1 MNHHHS
7 IDIEEFQ
14 RFAYEAKLT
23 PASQN
28 LYLWLVK
35 NHNDDA
41 DDLREFDDFIEKHRG
56 KPYHR
61 ETLRRSI
68 NQLKEHGLI
77 VVAKEF
83 RWNIL
88 RLALRPL
95 KLLNQKKS
103 PKSGQKLTK
112 ERSKP
117 RGFGGGFIQQQPIK
131 SKKSQQSKES
141 KKDLAKRLEICEAAG
156 LCYVPGQQEWLL
168 AFDLDEIANAVKY
181 LLSQINIHNREGFFR
196 KSLEECWNFI
206 PAQKLVNI
214 PGLRSLGVLG

>member
-1 MNHHHS
+1 M
-7 IDIEEFQ
+7 DIEEFQ
-14 RFAYEAKLT
+14 RFAYESKLT

-35 NHNDDA
+35 NHNEDA
-41 DDLREFDDFIEKHRG
+41 DDLRDFDEFIEKHRG

-77 VVAKEF
+77 VVAREF

-103 PKSGQKLTK
+103 PESDQKLTK
-112 ERSKP
+112 KPSKP

-131 SKKSQQSKES
+131 SKKSEEAKQSKIE
-141 KKDLAKRLEICEAAG
+141 LAKRLEICEAAG
-156 LCYVPGQQEWLL
+156 LDYVPGQQEWLL
-168 AFDLDEIANAVKY
+168 GFSIEEISDAVKY
-181 LLSQINIHNREGFFR
+181 LLKQADIHNREGFFR
-196 KSLEECWNFI
+196 RSLEECWNFA
-206 PAQKLVNI
+206 PVQKLVNI
-214 PGLRSLGVLG
+214 AGLRSLGVLA